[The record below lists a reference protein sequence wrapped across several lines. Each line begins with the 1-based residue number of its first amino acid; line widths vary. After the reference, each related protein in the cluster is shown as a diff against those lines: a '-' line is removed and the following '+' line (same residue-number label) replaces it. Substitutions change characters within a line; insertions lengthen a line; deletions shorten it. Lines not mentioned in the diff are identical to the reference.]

1 MSDHRDID
9 NESRVLTLQ
18 AAVFRALRD
27 QGLEP
32 ELSDTSAGRVPPA
45 DTLHQQLSR
54 VAVSSEI
61 VAHLRSTI
69 GLDESERG
77 WVYRVV
83 DAAYR
88 RHEQRQAGAPSQPGG
103 SRMNDKIAGPYL
115 EDIKLPGHR
124 GRPDMAVRDREWL
137 VDPANRRTVAK
148 VWERLIAA
156 PRTLLGNYGFLTT
169 DELEDDGVPEW
180 LVSHWRSIDY
190 AATGER
196 IETIPGGMIAHDLER
211 IGLGL
216 ADIEAGTVNTPRPRP
231 RAAPQPRPRRAP
243 PPPPAA
249 EVKSEPVVI
258 RRRGSGGPYA
268 R

>member
-32 ELSDTSAGRVPPA
+32 DLSDTSAGRVPPA

-88 RHEQRQAGAPSQPGG
+88 RCEQRQALNRCATTVAHEPVAPVSTNTTTATTVVF
-103 SRMNDKIAGPYL
+103 R
-115 EDIKLPGHR
+115 
-124 GRPDMAVRDREWL
+124 
-137 VDPANRRTVAK
+137 RRT
-148 VWERLIAA
+148 
-156 PRTLLGNYGFLTT
+156 
-169 DELEDDGVPEW
+169 GVCHE
-180 LVSHWRSIDY
+180 
-190 AATGER
+190 
-196 IETIPGGMIAHDLER
+196 
-211 IGLGL
+211 
-216 ADIEAGTVNTPRPRP
+216 
-231 RAAPQPRPRRAP
+231 
-243 PPPPAA
+243 
-249 EVKSEPVVI
+249 
-258 RRRGSGGPYA
+258 
-268 R
+268 